1 LLLSTICTVYHPEP
15 KSVGTGQVNVPE
27 FLMPPAIK
35 VSLRLSIGTNGLL
48 AISVPDER
56 LLVDPNRRVRVI
68 GPGVDGVHVMVRLC
82 PARMF
87 WPKAGVRIGLAA
99 SATAAPIA
107 AATVKRTPKRRIAR
121 YFGWDVSWT

>member
-1 LLLSTICTVYHPEP
+1 
-15 KSVGTGQVNVPE
+15 VGTGQVNVPE
-27 FLMPPAIK
+27 FLMP
-35 VSLRLSIGTNGLL
+35 L

-99 SATAAPIA
+99 SATAAPMA
-107 AATVKRTPKRRIAR
+107 AATVKRTPKRRIAK
-121 YFGWDVSWT
+121 YFGWRVTGHSTRIGLVC